1 MMTNMNMV
9 GLMLLMLMSLSLY
22 VYKDMYNNAAD
33 DDIKDE
39 NYKLMLLMMTRL
51 HNDIVDNDCV
61 DDDIVVVNDDPVQ
74 HFL

>member
-1 MMTNMNMV
+1 MTNMNMV

>member
-1 MMTNMNMV
+1 MTNMNMV
-9 GLMLLMLMSLSLY
+9 GLMLLMLMPLSLY